1 MAASGGTRRDSSMA
15 TQRRLHVVR
24 VLLRGPATAD
34 ALIAALQAAL
44 GDDIYPTAA
53 RTALRHDLSALGDTF
68 GCEFVFRAAD
78 GYFLTSLGTLTLLDL
93 AEDELAA
100 LALVAAAIR
109 AGALPQT
116 QPLLRLQERLHTL
129 LPPVQRVQLAA
140 SDPGLRLD
148 LPVARGSSVGRLIT
162 RLHPALGKREVSFQY
177 RSPYTSAETLESHR
191 VAPYALV
198 QRDGMT
204 YLEAHCL
211 EASLPKL
218 HGRTIFYRLDRI
230 VANSLR
236 RLPQQLPPVRHA
248 RRNYQL
254 RYWVGPQAA
263 RRQDLLLWF
272 DGSTCSYADDGSALV
287 EACISD
293 LWQAR
298 QVLLRYREHCRVLEP
313 PELVDMMRESIAA
326 LAAVYAPEA
335 GGEL

>member
-1 MAASGGTRRDSSMA
+1 MPVEEHEGHRLRD
-15 TQRRLHVVR
+15 
-24 VLLRGPATAD
+24 RGP
-34 ALIAALQAAL
+34 
-44 GDDIYPTAA
+44 
-53 RTALRHDLSALGDTF
+53 
-68 GCEFVFRAAD
+68 
-78 GYFLTSLGTLTLLDL
+78 
-93 AEDELAA
+93 
-100 LALVAAAIR
+100 
-109 AGALPQT
+109 
-116 QPLLRLQERLHTL
+116 
-129 LPPVQRVQLAA
+129 
-140 SDPGLRLD
+140 
-148 LPVARGSSVGRLIT
+148 
-162 RLHPALGKREVSFQY
+162 
-177 RSPYTSAETLESHR
+177 
-191 VAPYALV
+191 
-198 QRDGMT
+198 
-204 YLEAHCL
+204 
-211 EASLPKL
+211 
-218 HGRTIFYRLDRI
+218 
-230 VANSLR
+230 SLR